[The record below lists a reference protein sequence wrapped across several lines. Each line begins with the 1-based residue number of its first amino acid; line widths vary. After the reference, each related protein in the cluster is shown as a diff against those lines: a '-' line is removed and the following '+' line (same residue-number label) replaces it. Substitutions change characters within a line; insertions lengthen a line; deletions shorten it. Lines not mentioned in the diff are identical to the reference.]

1 MKRLAHCCSPEL
13 LPLLELPGV
22 KAGRGRQLLA
32 AGFTSIQAIAR
43 ADTKDLVARVE
54 HLSMKVRVFKE
65 NNLSNGHLND
75 GHIFVFVSSSVFS
88 SFLGCRHFCSANILL
103 F

>member
-43 ADTKDLVARVE
+43 ADKKDLVARVE
-54 HLSMKVRVFKE
+54 HLSMKVRFYIE
-65 NNLSNGHLND
+65 YNT
-75 GHIFVFVSSSVFS
+75 
-88 SFLGCRHFCSANILL
+88 ANCHNTY
-103 F
+103 